1 MTNSN
6 EAGARVRSKGRFNFR
21 ASHGLLLG
29 LAVIV
34 VIAGVRLRERLV
46 EPEVMTPPPLLVET
60 LTVTPQPFVLA
71 SSYSGSV
78 ESEQRAT
85 LAARL
90 TTTVTAR
97 YVKEGD
103 AVEQGQPLLSLDAT
117 EQQQDLARQRAAADG
132 IGADLDYWQGQLKVD
147 QRLFRDG
154 SISEQKLQETQ
165 RQVAMLNASLAENR
179 HATATAETRLGYA
192 EVTAPFAGVVQ
203 SLLVDTGETVSTGTP
218 LLELVDPQRLKA
230 VINAPQADRGQLAP
244 GLRVYLHLHH
254 LAIRSMS
261 EIGRIYPAVDTISR
275 NVTLDIPFANDNSLV
290 QPGMSVEAKV
300 ELARFEAALVVPL
313 QAVQQREG
321 REGVFVVREGRAVWQ
336 AVATGVTQGG
346 LVQLLDGI
354 VAGEQVI
361 TTPYPALESGSV
373 VQVYVKSEPV
383 PAGAPTV

>member
-1 MTNSN
+1 MNSDKVD
-6 EAGARVRSKGRFNFR
+6 GAFVLTGQRKRR
-21 ASHGLLLG
+21 AALLVG
-29 LAVIV
+29 VGILAVV
-34 VIAGVRLRERLV
+34 VIAGLRLRERLA
-46 EPEVMTPPPLLVET
+46 EPEVIAASPLLVET

-71 SSYSGSV
+71 SSYNGSV

-90 TTTVTAR
+90 TTTVTER

-103 AVEQGQPLLSLDAT
+103 VVEQGQPLLLLDAT
-117 EQQQDLARQRAAADG
+117 EQQQELARLRATADRVR
-132 IGADLDYWQGQLKVD
+132 ADLEYWQGQLKAD
-147 QRLFRDG
+147 QRLFKDG

-179 HATATAETRLGYA
+179 HAMATAETRLGYA

-203 SLLVDTGETVSTGTP
+203 SLLIDTGETVSTGTP

-230 VINAPQADRGQLAP
+230 VINAPQTDRGQLAP
-244 GLRVYLHLHH
+244 GLRVYLRLHH
-254 LAIRSMS
+254 LAVGAMG
-261 EIGRIYPAVDTISR
+261 EIGRIYPAVDAISR
-275 NVTLDIPFANDNSLV
+275 NVTLDVPFPNDNSLI
-290 QPGMSVEAKV
+290 QPGMSVEAEV
-300 ELARFEAALVVPL
+300 ELARFESALVVPL

-321 REGVFVVREGRAVWQ
+321 REGIFVVREGRAVWQ

-346 LVQLLDGI
+346 RVQLLDGI
-354 VAGEQVI
+354 AAGEQVI

-383 PAGAPTV
+383 PASAPTV